1 MPNSSSL
8 DPGRQPALAGI
19 AAAPDAGLLE
29 QAELVARPGGDG
41 RRLLVGAG
49 GQPVGFS
56 RWQGR
61 VLWRGWPWSALGVH
75 EQEQG
80 PLVFT
85 VRRLLSVAPRRE
97 VRDADG
103 ELVGVLAGRRVL
115 DRWRRPAM
123 RLRRDGKGGQ
133 LLDGQGQ
140 PLAAWSDG
148 PGGARLE
155 LFPPVWHDPF
165 AKMLILAAF
174 LTARHPG

>member
-1 MPNSSSL
+1 MGPVPFGRRRVGVPMPNSSSL
-8 DPGRQPALAGI
+8 DPGRQPALAGM

-85 VRRLLSVAPRRE
+85 VRPPLTLAPPRGG
-97 VRDADG
+97 RDADAAP
-103 ELVGVLAGRRVL
+103 VG
-115 DRWRRPAM
+115 RP
-123 RLRRDGKGGQ
+123 
-133 LLDGQGQ
+133 
-140 PLAAWSDG
+140 
-148 PGGARLE
+148 
-155 LFPPVWHDPF
+155 
-165 AKMLILAAF
+165 
-174 LTARHPG
+174 